1 MLAVPS
7 SYEGFGIV
15 YIEAMGFGLPIV
27 ASSVGAVPE
36 LITPGRE
43 GFLIHRGDTEALAQ
57 CVEALHRDRE
67 HLARVSLAALERYGE
82 HPTWTES
89 SERIRQFLHTAFW

>member
-1 MLAVPS
+1 LEDHVRLSGPLPDGELASRLAQSHVLAVPS

-43 GFLIHRGDTEALAQ
+43 GFLI
-57 CVEALHRDRE
+57 
-67 HLARVSLAALERYGE
+67 
-82 HPTWTES
+82 
-89 SERIRQFLHTAFW
+89 